1 MVYVPT
7 DLYIYDVVSA
17 DPGTNLLGTF
27 SSMDANTEP
36 LCFHKNINLP
46 APFVG
51 LFLKWDLTAVETWTR
66 LCGTIVDGGLEVDCF
81 PIIDWICVALT
92 PKTGDD

>member
-27 SSMDANTEP
+27 SSMDANM
-36 LCFHKNINLP
+36 
-46 APFVG
+46 
-51 LFLKWDLTAVETWTR
+51 
-66 LCGTIVDGGLEVDCF
+66 
-81 PIIDWICVALT
+81 
-92 PKTGDD
+92 